1 MADETLTVAERVA
14 KHFPEWLKVRD
25 QVYDKDGDL
34 IVPTDDNTVV
44 IQRYKLFRNLIKEY
58 KKSVMVRVWVE
69 CFERHLKSSGLS
81 NNPRL
86 ILNVLL
92 EKASIETA
100 LGRQVHEKCASLESR
115 SLQARVDAG
124 AAPAEA
130 NEAAFADP
138 ALREYIV
145 VLLKY
150 IVTARANKA
159 NLERLNDK
167 WDEIKLKSTETIQT
181 YFYRVTQMA
190 HKIAME
196 GGVRSKSQCV
206 DTVIKGLGVIY
217 SNSKDHKGSKL
228 QYDVGATM
236 RKWWAENRN
245 VTHVKEEPMQAL
257 QDELTSYAGIYK
269 LKVKISDDASDEED
283 SDSDDATDLLEEDG
297 KKKKKVRFA
306 SGKGDK
312 NEKPKEKLSKA
323 AKKIPTEDHES
334 VPCALC
340 VARGRKKYAGG
351 HSMLTCFDYPEGDY
365 FEPVFGY
372 DADGNKKGTDAAKRA
387 WEKRKKTLPGYTER
401 KKNKGGG
408 GGSSGSGKRSYSEAE
423 LETLLDKKV
432 KKLKADKEKA
442 DTDFATRMQEY
453 EKAKGYVSV
462 ASDELA
468 KLRRARTVGGHDADT
483 DDKAQWKFNPVTG
496 DPM

>member
-34 IVPTDDNTVV
+34 VVPTDDNTVV

-100 LGRQVHEKCASLESR
+100 LGRQVHEKCASLETR
-115 SLQARVDAG
+115 SLQARVEAG
-124 AAPAEA
+124 ASPAEA

-145 VLLKY
+145 VLLQY

-167 WDEIKLKSTETIQT
+167 WDAIKLKSTETIQT
-181 YFYRVTQMA
+181 YFYRVQQMA

-217 SNSKDHKGSKL
+217 SNSKDHKGAQL
-228 QYDVGATM
+228 HYDVGATM

-245 VTHVKEEPMQAL
+245 VPHVKEEPMQAL

-269 LKVKISDDASDEED
+269 LKVKISEDASDEED
-283 SDSDDATDLLEEDG
+283 SDSDDATEDEDEG
-297 KKKKKVRFA
+297 KKKKKKVRFA
-306 SGKGDK
+306 KGKGDK
-312 NEKPKEKLSKA
+312 NEKPKDKLLKA
-323 AKKIPTEDHES
+323 AKKIPTEDHDT

-351 HSMLTCFDYPEGDY
+351 HSMTTCFDYPDGDY
-365 FEPVFGY
+365 YEPVFGY
-372 DADGNKKGTDAAKRA
+372 DQDGNKKGTDAAKRA

-401 KKNKGGG
+401 KKGKGGGG

-423 LETLLDKKV
+423 LETLLENKV

-453 EKAKGYVSV
+453 EKSKGYVSV
-462 ASDELA
+462 ASD
-468 KLRRARTVGGHDADT
+468 
-483 DDKAQWKFNPVTG
+483 
-496 DPM
+496 